1 MPESEKP
8 RKLGD
13 LLESLVD
20 RLGIREELD
29 AAAVIEAWAA
39 VAGADINAV
48 TDAAWL
54 KGKKLFVKI
63 TSPGRRLDL
72 HLDRSAWRDRLND
85 RLGEQ
90 RVEEIVF
97 R

>member
-1 MPESEKP
+1 MPESDKP

-29 AAAVIEAWAA
+29 AAAVIETWAA
-39 VAGADINAV
+39 LAGADVNAV
-48 TDAAWL
+48 TDTAWL
-54 KGKKLFVKI
+54 RGRKLFVKI

-72 HLDRSAWRDRLND
+72 HLDRSGWRDRLNE
-85 RLGEQ
+85 RLGEE
-90 RVEEIVF
+90 RIEEIVF